1 MTNFIRTESKKRLV
15 GFFVTLLC
23 SFAFHGCG
31 SVVKNP
37 TRPKPTPA
45 QSESFANLLS
55 GIVAEVLELLNAAEA
70 SLKTSK
76 PKVGFDCSETTEG
89 AKILFKGVSQY
100 SESLVGISGPRTVA
114 VEDSQEHTHNWA
126 ALSAEAVKPAC
137 SPDKGLEQSV
147 LDLNGLKLS
156 YDFKQTTNV
165 TSDSVTTETSSSGQR
180 SLGFADGA
188 STDDSRKTY
197 DVAIDSQTSRSVAD
211 ESYDLKIAESA
222 TTFTYVK
229 DTGVWD
235 RKEFVGVFE
244 STFESKTQAVR
255 FENSAF
261 VKGDKAKCFPN
272 SGSLEGVMVTAGDQ
286 SFGFKV
292 DFASDSI
299 PLLQFDGVE
308 EKTELKVLNCIN

>member
-1 MTNFIRTESKKRLV
+1 MTNFIGRESKKKFV

-23 SFAFHGCG
+23 SFVFHGCG

-55 GIVAEVLELLNAAEA
+55 GMVAEVLELLNAAEA

-76 PKVGFDCSETTEG
+76 PKVGFECSETTEG
-89 AKILFKGVSQY
+89 VKILFKGVSQY
-100 SESLVGISGPRTVA
+100 SESLGGIGGPRNIT

-126 ALSAEAVKPAC
+126 ALSSEAVKPAC
-137 SPDKGLEQSV
+137 APDKGLEQTV

-165 TSDSVTTETSSSGQR
+165 TSDSATTQTSSSGQR
-180 SLGFADGA
+180 SLGFADA
-188 STDDSRKTY
+188 VSTDESRKTY
-197 DVAIDSQTSRSVAD
+197 DVAIDSETSRSVAD
-211 ESYDLKIAESA
+211 ESYDLKISEST
-222 TTFTYVK
+222 TTFTYLK
-229 DTGVWD
+229 DTGAWD
-235 RKEFVGVFE
+235 RKDFAGVFE
-244 STFESKTQAVR
+244 SSFESKTQAVR
-255 FENSAF
+255 FENAAF
-261 VKGDKAKCFPN
+261 VKGEKATCFPN
-272 SGSLEGVMVTAGDQ
+272 TGTLEGSMVTAGDQ

-292 DFASDSI
+292 DFASDGI
-299 PLLQFDGVE
+299 PVLQFDGVD